1 MVGQKIYKN
10 PFLLFAPLLVL
21 FVLITLVVHDDAM
34 ESDEGRYYYFA
45 ENLYN
50 GFRKKY
56 DEEIENAQKIEK

>member
-1 MVGQKIYKN
+1 M
-10 PFLLFAPLLVL
+10 
-21 FVLITLVVHDDAM
+21 T
-34 ESDEGRYYYFA
+34 